1 MRRSGWNLFKNAE
14 SSNENNN
21 EAHFCASDGLG
32 MEMTILGRIYRIL
45 HPSERKKGWWVIAT
59 VLFSTVLDFM
69 GLAALLPI
77 LYYLL
82 DSGSNPKVALQFCVL
97 AISVILFKS
106 VLSVFFSRYQHKYLL
121 SFYKRL
127 SFSLY
132 SSYYRRG
139 LLFIRE
145 KGSNKLGYE
154 VNAICLAFSQSLLAP
169 MLRIIGDSLLI
180 LLVTVALLIYDG
192 KTVLLLYATFLPFMV
207 VYFLGVR
214 KRIKKYGRLELDARR
229 EQSRVVM
236 DTFRGFTELEVSGA
250 FPTLQAA
257 FMEGMD
263 KISHNRLKLDVIQ
276 KFPLFLSELSVI
288 IGLTLLVAFGT
299 GDVKML
305 IGVFAVA
312 AFRLLPAMRGIL
324 SGWTQIQNVS
334 SYLDVIEEGLMEDDA
349 DEVSEEDKN
358 LPFNQGISIEHL
370 TYAYPDSSNVLEN
383 FGCNI
388 SKGEYVGFRG
398 SSGVGK
404 STLFNL
410 LIGLLMPSN
419 GRILIDGTPLSYEN
433 RKAWM
438 KHIGYVPQEV
448 FIFNGTLAENIALG
462 CRRIDRDRIKD
473 ILNKVSLMSWAE
485 SLPDGLDAVLGE
497 GGGKLSGGQ
506 KQRIGIARALYKE
519 ADVLFLDEATSA
531 LDNRTEKEVN
541 ETLSELKKSYQGLT
555 ILSIAHR
562 ESSLAYCDRIITLKN
577 DDE

>member
-1 MRRSGWNLFKNAE
+1 
-14 SSNENNN
+14 
-21 EAHFCASDGLG
+21 
-32 MEMTILGRIYRIL
+32 MTILNRIYRIL
-45 HPSERKKGWWVIAT
+45 QPSERRKGWRVIAT
-59 VLFSTVLDFM
+59 VLFSAILDFM
-69 GLAALLPI
+69 GLAALLPV

-82 DSGSNPKVALQFCVL
+82 DSGSNSQVALWFCIL
-97 AISVILFKS
+97 AISVILLKS
-106 VLSVFFSRYQHKYLL
+106 VLSVFFSRYQHRYLL

-154 VNAICLAFSQSLLAP
+154 VNAICYAFSQSLLAP
-169 MLRIIGDSLLI
+169 MLRIIGDSLLV

-192 KTVLLLYATFLPFMV
+192 TTVLLLYATFLPFMV

-229 EQSRVVM
+229 EQSRIVM
-236 DTFRGFTELEVSGA
+236 DTFRGFTELEVSEA

-276 KFPLFLSELSVI
+276 KIPLFLSELSVI

-334 SYLDVIEEGLMEDDA
+334 SCLDTIEEGVM
-349 DEVSEEDKN
+349 EEDAEVISDEIKK
-358 LPFNQGISIEHL
+358 LPFEQEISTENL
-370 TYAYPDSSNVLEN
+370 TYGYPDSPLVLEN
-383 FGCNI
+383 FSCII

-410 LIGLLMPSN
+410 LIGLLTPSS
-419 GRILIDGTPLSYEN
+419 GRILIDGTPLSTEN

-462 CRRIDRDRIKD
+462 CKCMDNERIKD
-473 ILNKVSLMSWAE
+473 ILGKVSLKNWVE
-485 SLPDGLDAVLGE
+485 SLPDGLDTVLGE
-497 GGGKLSGGQ
+497 GGDKLSGGQ
-506 KQRIGIARALYKE
+506 KQRIGIARALYKD

-531 LDNRTEKEVN
+531 LDNRTEKDVN
-541 ETLSELKKSYQGLT
+541 ETLSELKKSCQGLT

-562 ESSLAYCDRIITLKN
+562 QSSLAYCNRIITLN
-577 DDE
+577 DDNE

>member
-1 MRRSGWNLFKNAE
+1 
-14 SSNENNN
+14 
-21 EAHFCASDGLG
+21 
-32 MEMTILGRIYRIL
+32 MTILNRIYGIL
-45 HPSERKKGWWVIAT
+45 QPSERREGWRVIAT
-59 VLFSTVLDFM
+59 VLFSAILDFM
-69 GLAALLPI
+69 GLAALLPV

-82 DSGSNPKVALQFCVL
+82 DTGSNPQVALQFCIL
-97 AISVILFKS
+97 AISVILLKS

-132 SSYYRRG
+132 SSYYKRG

-145 KGSNKLGYE
+145 KGINKLGYE
-154 VNAICLAFSQSLLAP
+154 VNAICYAFSQSLLAP

-180 LLVTVALLIYDG
+180 VLVTVALLIYDG
-192 KTVLLLYATFLPFMV
+192 TTVLLLYATFLPFMV

-214 KRIKKYGRLELDARR
+214 KRINKYGRLELDARR

-250 FPTLQAA
+250 FPTLEAA
-257 FMEGMD
+257 FMDGMD

-276 KFPLFLSELSVI
+276 RIPLFLSELSVI

-299 GDVKML
+299 GDIKML

-334 SYLDVIEEGLMEDDA
+334 SCLDTIEEGVM
-349 DEVSEEDKN
+349 EEDAEVISDEIKK
-358 LPFNQGISIEHL
+358 LPFEQEISTENL
-370 TYAYPDSSNVLEN
+370 TYGYPDSPLVLEN
-383 FGCNI
+383 FSCII

-398 SSGVGK
+398 SSGIGK

-410 LIGLLMPSN
+410 LIGLLSPSS
-419 GRILIDGTPLSYEN
+419 GRILIDRTPLSTEN

-462 CRRIDRDRIKD
+462 CKCIDKERIKD
-473 ILNKVSLMSWAE
+473 ILGKVSLMNWVE
-485 SLPDGLDAVLGE
+485 SLPEGLDTVLGE

-541 ETLSELKKSYQGLT
+541 ETLLELKKSYQGLT

-562 ESSLAYCDRIITLKN
+562 DSSLAYCDFIITLKDN
-577 DDE
+577 DEQNL

>member
-1 MRRSGWNLFKNAE
+1 
-14 SSNENNN
+14 
-21 EAHFCASDGLG
+21 
-32 MEMTILGRIYRIL
+32 MTILNRIYSIL
-45 HPSERKKGWWVIAT
+45 QPSERREGWRVIAT
-59 VLFSTVLDFM
+59 VLFSAILDFM
-69 GLAALLPI
+69 GLAALLPV

-82 DSGSNPKVALQFCVL
+82 DSGSNSQVALWFCIL
-97 AISVILFKS
+97 AISVILLKS
-106 VLSVFFSRYQHKYLL
+106 VLSVFFSRYQHRYLL

-154 VNAICLAFSQSLLAP
+154 VNAICYAFSQSLLAP

-180 LLVTVALLIYDG
+180 VLVTLALLIYDG
-192 KTVLLLYATFLPFMV
+192 TTVLLLYATFLPFMV

-229 EQSRVVM
+229 EQSRIVM
-236 DTFRGFTELEVSGA
+236 DTFRGFTELEVSEA

-276 KFPLFLSELSVI
+276 KIPLFLSELSVI
-288 IGLTLLVAFGT
+288 IGLTLLVAFAT

-334 SYLDVIEEGLMEDDA
+334 SCLDTIEEGVM
-349 DEVSEEDKN
+349 EEDAEVISDEIKK
-358 LPFNQGISIEHL
+358 LPFEQEISTENL
-370 TYAYPDSSNVLEN
+370 TYGYPDRPLVLEN
-383 FGCNI
+383 FSCII

-410 LIGLLMPSN
+410 LIGLLTPSS
-419 GRILIDGTPLSYEN
+419 GRILIDGTPLSTEN

-462 CRRIDRDRIKD
+462 CKCMDNERIKD
-473 ILNKVSLMSWAE
+473 ILGKVSLKNWVE
-485 SLPDGLDAVLGE
+485 SLPDGLDTVLGE
-497 GGGKLSGGQ
+497 GGDKLSGGQ

-531 LDNRTEKEVN
+531 LDNRTEKDVN
-541 ETLSELKKSYQGLT
+541 ETLSELKKSCQGLT

-562 ESSLAYCDRIITLKN
+562 QSSLAYCNRIITLN
-577 DDE
+577 DDNG

>member
-1 MRRSGWNLFKNAE
+1 
-14 SSNENNN
+14 
-21 EAHFCASDGLG
+21 
-32 MEMTILGRIYRIL
+32 MTILNRIYSIL
-45 HPSERKKGWWVIAT
+45 QPSERREGWRVIAT
-59 VLFSTVLDFM
+59 VLFSAILDFM

-82 DSGSNPKVALQFCVL
+82 DSGSNSQVALWFCIL
-97 AISVILFKS
+97 AISVILLKS
-106 VLSVFFSRYQHKYLL
+106 VLSVFFSRYQHRYLL

-154 VNAICLAFSQSLLAP
+154 VNAICYAFSQSLLAP

-180 LLVTVALLIYDG
+180 VLVTLALMIYDG
-192 KTVLLLYATFLPFMV
+192 TTVLLLYATFLPFMV

-229 EQSRVVM
+229 EQSRIVM
-236 DTFRGFTELEVSGA
+236 DTFRGFTELEVSEA

-276 KFPLFLSELSVI
+276 KIPLFLSELSVI
-288 IGLTLLVAFGT
+288 VGLTLLVAFGT

-334 SYLDVIEEGLMEDDA
+334 SCLDTIEEGVMEEEA
-349 DEVSEEDKN
+349 EVISDEIKK
-358 LPFNQGISIEHL
+358 LPFEQEISTENL
-370 TYAYPDSSNVLEN
+370 TYGYPDSPLVLEN
-383 FGCNI
+383 FSCII

-398 SSGVGK
+398 SSGIGK

-410 LIGLLMPSN
+410 LIGLLSPSS
-419 GRILIDGTPLSYEN
+419 GRILIDRTPLSTEN

-462 CRRIDRDRIKD
+462 CKCIDKERIKD
-473 ILNKVSLMSWAE
+473 ILGKVSLMNWVE
-485 SLPDGLDAVLGE
+485 SLPEGLDTVLGE

-541 ETLSELKKSYQGLT
+541 ETLLELKKSYQGLT

-562 ESSLAYCDRIITLKN
+562 DSSLAYCDFIITLKDN
-577 DDE
+577 DEQNL